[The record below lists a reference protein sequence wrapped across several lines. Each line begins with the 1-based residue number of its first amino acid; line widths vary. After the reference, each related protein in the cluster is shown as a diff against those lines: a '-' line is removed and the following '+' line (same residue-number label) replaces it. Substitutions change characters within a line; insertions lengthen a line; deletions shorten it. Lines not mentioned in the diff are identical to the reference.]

1 VLIGWEV
8 VVDCWLVVQLVTLW
22 WVTPVRIEAVV
33 DRVTPVRIE
42 GVLEVDLVTPVR
54 IEALEVDRVTPVR
67 IEGVLE
73 VDLVTP
79 VRIEA
84 LEVDRVTPVR
94 KVGVVEWSTTP
105 VKIDVVEDVVVV
117 PFLKPLI
124 GIAKAELARAA
135 RMTND
140 ECMMADQTK
149 TWRRRTISD
158 CSRKRRKQVSSECTG
173 TVGNNSE
180 W

>member
-8 VVDCWLVVQLVTLW
+8 VVDCWLVVLLVTLW

-67 IEGVLE
+67 IDGVVDRVTPVRIEGVLE

-94 KVGVVEWSTTP
+94 KVGVVEWSSTP
-105 VKIDVVEDVVVV
+105 VKIDVVQDVVVV
-117 PFLKPLI
+117 PLLKPLI

-149 TWRRRTISD
+149 REEER
-158 CSRKRRKQVSSECTG
+158 Q
-173 TVGNNSE
+173 
-180 W
+180 